1 MGVAGLKPVLSV
13 LTEGAV
19 DLQVDMG
26 EVDMGVVDM
35 REVEAVSLEEV
46 MERDIM
52 DMEAVLVAF
61 TEEVVEVVMEEEEM
75 SDLEAQVVGPL
86 RAVADLDMVIVAL
99 LEEAVA

>member
-1 MGVAGLKPVLSV
+1 MEVAGWEPVVSV

-19 DLQVDMG
+19 DFQVDMWEVDMG
-26 EVDMGVVDM
+26 EV
-35 REVEAVSLEEV
+35 EAVALEEV

-75 SDLEAQVVGPL
+75 SDLEAEVVGPL
-86 RAVADLDMVIVAL
+86 QGVADLETVVVAL
-99 LEEAVA
+99 TEEAVA

>member
-1 MGVAGLKPVLSV
+1 MEVAGLEPVVSV

-26 EVDMGVVDM
+26 VVDM
-35 REVEAVSLEEV
+35 REVEAVALEEV
-46 MERDIM
+46 M

-75 SDLEAQVVGPL
+75 SDLEAQKVRPL
-86 RAVADLDMVIVAL
+86 REVADLDMVIVAL
-99 LEEAVA
+99 SEEAMA